1 MIVPVSVTDVVRSR
15 AEVLS
20 HAARPTY
27 GRATRST
34 LRGGEPVT
42 DDQADPFSAEQSGGD
57 IEYDLAHEAVA
68 DSARLSHETEAHA
81 SVLPEMPEDSGDY
94 SYDLAHDIPRS

>member
-1 MIVPVSVTDVVRSR
+1 MTDS
-15 AEVLS
+15 
-20 HAARPTY
+20 
-27 GRATRST
+27 
-34 LRGGEPVT
+34 
-42 DDQADPFSAEQSGGD
+42 QADPCSDEQSGGD

-68 DSARLSHETEAHA
+68 DSAMVSHETEAHA

>member
-1 MIVPVSVTDVVRSR
+1 VTDN
-15 AEVLS
+15 
-20 HAARPTY
+20 
-27 GRATRST
+27 
-34 LRGGEPVT
+34 
-42 DDQADPFSAEQSGGD
+42 QADPSSDEQSGGD

-68 DSARLSHETEAHA
+68 ESAMASQETEAHA

>member
-1 MIVPVSVTDVVRSR
+1 MSDN
-15 AEVLS
+15 
-20 HAARPTY
+20 
-27 GRATRST
+27 
-34 LRGGEPVT
+34 
-42 DDQADPFSAEQSGGD
+42 QADPFSDDQSGGD

-68 DSARLSHETEAHA
+68 DSAMVSHETEAHA